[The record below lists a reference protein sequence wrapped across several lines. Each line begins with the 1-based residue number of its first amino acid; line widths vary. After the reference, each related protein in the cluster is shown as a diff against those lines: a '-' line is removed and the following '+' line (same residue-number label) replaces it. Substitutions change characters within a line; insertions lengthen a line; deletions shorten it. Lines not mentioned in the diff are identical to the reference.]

1 MQEGNIL
8 HLSDATYD
16 QEVLQSTT
24 PILVDFWAPWCGPC
38 RMIGPVLEDIAADY
52 KGRIKV
58 GKLNVDENPLVATRL
73 GVRSIPTLLLYKGGQ
88 VVDQMVGA
96 VPKAQLVKFIEKWL
110 DPAVS

>member
-58 GKLNVDENPLVATRL
+58 GKVNVDENPLVATRL

-110 DPAVS
+110 EPAVS

>member
-58 GKLNVDENPLVATRL
+58 GKVNVDENPLVATRL